1 MKREKI
7 FRSEHGVTDLWDNVR
22 RSNMM
27 IIRGPDGDDNQSPRR
42 DRENGSENVMAEK
55 FPS

>member
-27 IIRGPDGDDNQSPRR
+27 IIRGP
-42 DRENGSENVMAEK
+42 EETEK
-55 FPS
+55 TGQKM